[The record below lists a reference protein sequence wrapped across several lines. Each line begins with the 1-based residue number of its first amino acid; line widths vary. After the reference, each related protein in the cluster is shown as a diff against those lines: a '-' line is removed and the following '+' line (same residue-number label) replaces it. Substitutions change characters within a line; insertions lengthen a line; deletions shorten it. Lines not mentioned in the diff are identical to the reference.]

1 MTLEEIIRIMQN
13 KVDAL
18 CHTRNLAYNAG
29 DLEKMINLDLQI
41 STTQDSIEKIRR
53 AMSQSSP

>member
-1 MTLEEIIRIMQN
+1 MKLEEIIRIMQN

-18 CHTRNLAYNAG
+18 SNTRNLAYNAG
-29 DLEKMINLDLQI
+29 DLEKMINLDQEI
-41 STTQDSIEKIRR
+41 SITQDSIEKIRQ